1 MDSICKLDNFF
12 FNRLINLERERER
25 EREKQRNSEAI
36 QVGLVKYFLF
46 KLLAIWH
53 RPGEGIS
60 CSKVYRTAI
69 ATE

>member
-12 FNRLINLERERER
+12 FNRLINLERKG
-25 EREKQRNSEAI
+25 EREKERNSDAI